1 MGVSAPLL
9 VDKGITRPVVTN
21 TVRATLIGL
30 AQAGGGA
37 SPDKLNEAAR
47 AEAEPT
53 EAPPPPMAA
62 AARGSS
68 APQCTHEPGA
78 NVM

>member
-9 VDKGITRPVVTN
+9 VGKGITRPVVTN

-30 AQAGGGA
+30 TVGGGGA
-37 SPDKLNEAAR
+37 WLDKLNEAAR
-47 AEAEPT
+47 AEAEPA